1 MGPYGFSLALGVV
14 GLVAMAFLGFS
25 HHTGGQAASHATGH
39 GHGGHDLGAGGHG
52 HAGLPGHGG
61 HAAGGQHGHDAG
73 HGHAGDAHG
82 LAKLTSLLSP
92 RVLFSF
98 LVGAGATGL
107 LVGPFLFEP
116 LVAGVALAGG
126 FGFERWLVGPIW
138 NFLFRFESR
147 QAATLESAMLED
159 ARAMTD
165 FDRNGQG
172 LIQLELDGQVLQLL
186 GTLRP
191 EDRQAER
198 RIRRGDLLRIEE
210 VDPAT
215 NRCTVSYTASETRE
229 LES

>member
-14 GLVAMAFLGFS
+14 GLAAMAFLGFS
-25 HHTGGQAASHATGH
+25 HHSGGHAGSHAAGHGHDGMLGHGGQSVGHA
-39 GHGGHDLGAGGHG
+39 GHGGHGGHHGHDAHHG
-52 HAGLPGHGG
+52 HAGHV
-61 HAAGGQHGHDAG
+61 Q
-73 HGHAGDAHG
+73 AHG

-98 LVGAGATGL
+98 LVGVGATGL
-107 LVGPFLFEP
+107 LAKPFLLEP
-116 LVAGVALAGG
+116 LVAGAALAGG
-126 FGFERWLVGPIW
+126 FVFERWVVGPIW

-147 QAATLESAMLED
+147 QAVTLESAILEE

-186 GTLRP
+186 GTLRV

-198 RIRRGDLLRIEE
+198 RVRRGDLIRIEE
-210 VDPAT
+210 VDPVR
-215 NRCTVSYTASETRE
+215 NRCTVSFTGSDTPE
-229 LES
+229 LEP